1 VESANNTTISLTSFF
16 SFLRYNQKVPNQTST
31 NKKIE
36 LSEDQQLALDQIL
49 AWYKDEKRVPYITLG
64 GYAGTGK
71 TTLISIFRKRLNE
84 EKKGLKVAFVS
95 YTGKAT
101 RVLQTKIDDNN
112 SSFLKDTVSTIHSLI
127 YSPQVND
134 EEEITGWKLKEEL
147 EADLIIIDEAS
158 MVDQK
163 IWNDL
168 LSYEVPIIAV
178 GDHGQLPPINGNF
191 NLMANPRIKIEKIH
205 RQAEGNPI
213 IHIATIARENGA
225 VPIGKHSDTV
235 MKFARSDYESSE
247 IMMDH
252 LRAYNPN
259 TLILCGYNN
268 TRIKLNNFI
277 RNALEIFE
285 QHPQQ
290 GDRVI
295 CLRNNHVKQI
305 ANGMLGTIEKI
316 EDPGE
321 KHNYY
326 KAEIKMDGVKELYKG
341 NIFKAQFNNPQS
353 LNFTD
358 QRRLLGD
365 TDLFD
370 YGYALT
376 VHKAQGSQA
385 KKVILFEERFKNTD
399 DEMWKR
405 WLYTGI
411 TRAEEELYMLG

>member
-1 VESANNTTISLTSFF
+1 MPTETPHNLAKN
-16 SFLRYNQKVPNQTST
+16 
-31 NKKIE
+31 KIE
-36 LSEDQQLALDQIL
+36 LSEDQKKALGYL
-49 AWYKDEKRVPYITLG
+49 LNWYKSDKRSAFVTLG

-71 TTLISIFRKRLNE
+71 TTLISIFRNELNATR
-84 EKKGLKVAFVS
+84 KGLKVAFCS
-95 YTGKAT
+95 YTGKAA
-101 RVLQTKIDDNN
+101 RVLQNKIDETD
-112 SSFLKDTVSTIHSLI
+112 SSFLQDTVSTIHSLI
-127 YSPQVND
+127 YSPQVN
-134 EEEITGWKLKEEL
+134 EKEEITGWKLKDEL

-158 MVDQK
+158 MVDEK
-163 IWNDL
+163 IWQDL
-168 LSYEVPIIAV
+168 LSFDVPIIAV

-191 NLMANPRIKIEKIH
+191 NLMASPQIKIEKIH

-213 IHIATIARENGA
+213 IHLSALARND
-225 VPIGKHSDTV
+225 GKIPYGRHSNSV
-235 MKFARSDYESSE
+235 IKFDRADPESQETLSE
-247 IMMDH
+247 Y

-259 TLILCGYNN
+259 TLILCGYNT

-277 RNALEIFE
+277 RTALEIFD
-285 QHPQQ
+285 QHPQP

-316 EDPGE
+316 EGAD
-321 KHNYY
+321 KKSDFYQ
-326 KAEIKMDGVKELYKG
+326 AEIRMDGIKDLYKG
-341 NIFKAQFNNPQS
+341 SIFKAQFNNPQS

-365 TDLFD
+365 ADLFD

-385 KKVILFEERFKNTD
+385 KKVILFEERFKKTD

-411 TRAEEELYMLG
+411 TRAEEELYILG

>member
-1 VESANNTTISLTSFF
+1 MSDELST
-16 SFLRYNQKVPNQTST
+16 KKPNQSRL
-31 NKKIE
+31 E
-36 LSEDQQLALDQIL
+36 LSSDQQEALETLL
-49 AWYKDEKRVPYITLG
+49 AWYKDEKRNLYITLG
-64 GYAGTGK
+64 GFAGTGK
-71 TTLISIFRKRLNE
+71 TTLISIFRKELNAQ
-84 EKKGLKVAFVS
+84 KKGLKVAFCS

-101 RVLQTKIDDNN
+101 RVLESKIEDNN

-127 YSPQVND
+127 YSPQLND
-134 EEEITGWKLKEEL
+134 EEEITGWKLKDEL

-158 MVDQK
+158 MVDEK

-178 GDHGQLPPINGNF
+178 GDHGQLPPIGGKF
-191 NLMANPRIKIEKIH
+191 NLMDNPQIKIEKIH

-213 IHIATIARENGA
+213 IHVSSYARNDGF
-225 VPIGKHSDTV
+225 VPAKRHSDTV
-235 MKFARSDYESSE
+235 MKFDRSDPESSE
-247 IMMDH
+247 IMLEH

-259 TLILCGYNN
+259 TLVLCGYNN

-277 RNALEIFE
+277 RGALEIYD
-285 QHPQQ
+285 QHPQP

-295 CLRNNHVKQI
+295 CLRNNHTKLI
-305 ANGMLGTIEKI
+305 ANGMLGTIESISGADKKS
-316 EDPGE
+316 DF
-321 KHNYY
+321 YQV
-326 KAEIKMDGVKELYKG
+326 EIRMDGMKDIYKG
-341 NIFKAQFNNPQS
+341 SIFKAQFNNPQS

-365 TDLFD
+365 ADLFD

-385 KKVILFEERFKNTD
+385 KKVLLFEERFKNTD

-411 TRAEEELYMLG
+411 TRAEEELYILG

>member
-1 VESANNTTISLTSFF
+1 MPS
-16 SFLRYNQKVPNQTST
+16 QTP

-36 LSEDQQLALDQIL
+36 LSEDQEKALKL
-49 AWYKDEKRVPYITLG
+49 LLEWYKSPKRSQFITLG

-71 TTLISIFRKRLNE
+71 TTLISIFRKELNQIQ
-84 EKKGLKVAFVS
+84 KGLKVAFVS

-101 RVLQTKIDDNN
+101 RVLQAKIDDNH

-134 EEEITGWKLKEEL
+134 KEEITGWKLKEEL
-147 EADLIIIDEAS
+147 DADLIIIDEAS
-158 MVDQK
+158 MVDEK

-168 LSYEVPIIAV
+168 LSFDVPIIAV

-191 NLMANPRIKIEKIH
+191 NLMSNPQIKLERIH

-213 IHIATIARENGA
+213 IHIATIARSDGII
-225 VPIGKHSDTV
+225 PIGKQSDTV
-235 MKFARSDYESSE
+235 MKFSRADYESSE

-252 LRAYNPN
+252 LRAYTTS
-259 TLILCGYNN
+259 TLVLCGYNN

-277 RNALEIFE
+277 RNALEIYE
-285 QHPQQ
+285 QTPQV

-295 CLRNNHVKQI
+295 CLRNNHAKEI

-316 EDPGE
+316 TDQNEMSPVYE
-321 KHNYY
+321 V
-326 KAEIKMDGVKELYKG
+326 EIRMDGQKGLYKG
-341 NIFKAQFNNPQS
+341 QIFKAQFNNPQS

-358 QRRLLGD
+358 MRRTIGD
-365 TDLFD
+365 ADLFD
-370 YGYALT
+370 FGYALT

-399 DEMWKR
+399 DSMWKR

-411 TRAEEELYMLG
+411 TRAEEELYILGQ